1 MFLKPFRV
9 KTQTSIKA
17 SDRKKLRSDIQCQF
31 PSLSDEDVAK
41 LIPTKEEMMSV
52 KINTHGDD
60 NVIVYSVG
68 KVPVFYHIF
77 KSLFPTV
84 YTMWQHPDIL
94 PSFRT
99 WPPVFEKLQKG
110 ADLMLPG
117 VIPDNQ
123 PSPKMFGT
131 LKKGDLVSVKIAGNK
146 APVALG
152 KALLSGEDMYMSGLR
167 GKGVQVLHIL
177 GDSLWEHGDRST
189 PPHIPEAMPQTNEE
203 DDAEEN
209 ADSSAGAVGNEA
221 TDSEGHLQQLES
233 LNISEQTDCPGEA
246 AAAADSTSEC
256 AKDEDDEEEEEEDEK
271 DPVAEMDELF
281 NFCFAC
287 AVKSRVKKG
296 DLPLLT
302 SHFFRNYM
310 QPFSCGKQMDLKK
323 SSFKKLSKF
332 LQTKVSEGYIK
343 VKEQSKGVD
352 VITEID
358 KSHLGLRDIQVP
370 EIAEESSGADAATA
384 GDTETFVPL
393 TFTDVY
399 CVNGATQDFFRE
411 LGYPKGE
418 ALLISEV
425 RECVTEYIKRNS
437 LQREDKKTVTLDP
450 ILAHIILK
458 PAEGDLDRM
467 AWEQVINRMVG
478 KMQASVAISVG
489 NEPPTV
495 KKGKLDPIK
504 ITTATRAS
512 NKKVTLVENLEDF
525 GIDVRVFAR
534 LVQKAVACSCS
545 VAQSEQKGKG
555 QSVTIQGN
563 QITFVGKV
571 LLEKYKIP
579 KRYVTGL
586 ENAPKQKKR

>member
-17 SDRKKLRSDIQCQF
+17 SDRKKLRTDIQDQF
-31 PSLSDEDVAK
+31 PSLSDEDVTK
-41 LIPTKEEMMSV
+41 LIPAKEEMMSV

-60 NVIVYSVG
+60 NVILYCAG

-123 PSPKMFGT
+123 PSPKMFGN
-131 LKKGDLVSVKIAGNK
+131 LQKGDLVSVKIAGNK

-177 GDSLWEHGDRST
+177 GDSLWDHGDRST
-189 PPHIPEAMPQTNEE
+189 PPSIPEAVPQADEE
-203 DDAEEN
+203 DNVEDIESASDAT
-209 ADSSAGAVGNEA
+209 GNEA
-221 TDSEGHLQQLES
+221 LDSDRHLEQLES
-233 LNISEQTDCPGEA
+233 LDISEQTNCQEEASIA
-246 AAAADSTSEC
+246 AAASTSEC
-256 AKDEDDEEEEEEDEK
+256 TNDEDPGEEEEEEK
-271 DPVAEMDELF
+271 DPVAEMDALLS
-281 NFCFAC
+281 FCFAC
-287 AVKSRVKKG
+287 AVKSRIKKG

-302 SHFFRNYM
+302 SHFFRNFM
-310 QPFSCGKQMDLKK
+310 QPFSGGKQMDLKK

-332 LQTKVSEGYIK
+332 LQAKVNEGYITM
-343 VKEQSKGVD
+343 KEQSKGVD
-352 VITEID
+352 VITEVD
-358 KSHLGLRDIQVP
+358 KSHLGLRDLQIP
-370 EIAEESSGADAATA
+370 EVTEESTGADAAVVGET
-384 GDTETFVPL
+384 DTFVPL

-399 CVNGATQDFFRE
+399 CINGATQDFFRE
-411 LGYPKGE
+411 LGYSKGE

-478 KMQASVAISVG
+478 KMQASVAISSG

-504 ITTATRAS
+504 IITAMRAS

-545 VAQSEQKGKG
+545 VSQSEQKNKG

-563 QITFVGKV
+563 QVAFVGKV

-579 KRYVTGL
+579 RRYVTGL
-586 ENAPKQKKR
+586 ESAAKQKKR